1 MTDNPRPTTNNRLD
15 GGILLVV
22 VSAVLA
28 MAVTGCTSSNI
39 QFGNDA
45 PQLEL
50 AVPQPLADVEPM
62 IVTRRLKTT
71 FGPYTARKQRGTGRQ
86 WTLPMGDLSFSKESS
101 RLWFLFSEEAGAEST
116 VECLSDDRYA
126 RLGSLTMRRELEEG
140 EVLLACAEIDGAGE
154 ELWRLV
160 VEHRRGTGAGY
171 VQLGEREW
179 QLERGEPVTPM
190 GYVDELGFLLFDG
203 DRAVAAVE
211 IAGRGRV
218 WIAPN
223 LAAVER
229 RTAAAVAA
237 AAISYEHRR

>member
-1 MTDNPRPTTNNRLD
+1 MIDNQESTTNNRL
-15 GGILLVV
+15 GGRNLLAVV
-22 VSAVLA
+22 GAVLA
-28 MAVTGCTSSNI
+28 LAVTGCTSSNV

-45 PQLEL
+45 PRLEL

-116 VECLSDDRYA
+116 VECLSNDRYA

-171 VQLGEREW
+171 VRLGEREW
-179 QLERGEPVTPM
+179 QLVRGEPVTPLP
-190 GYVDELGFLLFDG
+190 YDDNVGFLLFDG

-211 IAGRGRV
+211 LEGRGRV
-218 WIAPN
+218 WIAPD
-223 LAAVER
+223 LAAAER

-237 AAISYEHRR
+237 AGISYEHRR

>member
-1 MTDNPRPTTNNRLD
+1 MTDDPRPTTNNRLG

-22 VSAVLA
+22 GAVLA
-28 MAVTGCTSSNI
+28 MAVTGCTSSNVR
-39 QFGNDA
+39 FGNDA
-45 PQLEL
+45 PRLEL

-62 IVTRRLKTT
+62 IVTRRLETT

-86 WTLPMGDLSFSKESS
+86 WTLPMGDLSFSEESS

-116 VECLSDDRYA
+116 VECLADDRYA
-126 RLGSLTMRRELEEG
+126 RLGSLTVRRELEEG
-140 EVLLACAEIDGAGE
+140 EPLLACAEIDGAGE

-171 VQLGEREW
+171 VRLGEREW
-179 QLERGEPVTPM
+179 RLVRGQPVTPM
-190 GYVDELGFLLFDG
+190 PYDDNVGFLLFDG

-211 IAGRGRV
+211 LEGRGRV
-218 WIAPN
+218 WIAPD
-223 LAAVER
+223 LAAAER

-237 AAISYEHRR
+237 AAFSYEHRR

>member
-1 MTDNPRPTTNNRLD
+1 MTDNPRPTTNNRPG

-22 VSAVLA
+22 GGAVLA
-28 MAVTGCTSSNI
+28 IAVTGCTSSNI

-45 PQLEL
+45 PRLEL
-50 AVPQPLADVEPM
+50 AVPQSLADVEPM

-71 FGPYTARKQRGTGRQ
+71 FGPYTARKQRGAGRR
-86 WTLPMGDLSFSKESS
+86 WTLPTGDLSFSKESS
-101 RLWFLFSEEAGAEST
+101 RLWFLFSEETGAEST
-116 VECLSDDRYA
+116 VECLWDDRYA
-126 RLGSLTMRRELEEG
+126 RLGSLTLRDWDEG
-140 EVLLACAEIDGAGE
+140 QVLLACAEIDRAGD

-171 VQLGEREW
+171 VRLGEREW
-179 QLERGEPVTPM
+179 QLVRGEPVTPM
-190 GYVDELGFLLFDG
+190 PYDDNVGFLLFDG

-211 IAGRGRV
+211 LEGRGRV
-218 WIAPN
+218 WIAPD

>member
-1 MTDNPRPTTNNRLD
+1 MTDNPRPTTHNWP
-15 GGILLVV
+15 GEGILLVG
-22 VSAVLA
+22 AVLA
-28 MAVTGCTSSNI
+28 MVVTGCTSSNI
-39 QFGNDA
+39 QFGNDV
-45 PQLEL
+45 PRLEL
-50 AVPQPLADVEPM
+50 AVPEPLADVEPM

-86 WTLPMGDLSFSKESS
+86 WILPMGDLSFGKESS

-116 VECLSDDRYA
+116 VECLNDDRYA

-160 VEHRRGTGAGY
+160 VEHRRGTEAGY

-179 QLERGEPVTPM
+179 RLVRGEPVTPM
-190 GYVDELGFLLFDG
+190 PYDDNLGFLLFDG

-211 IAGRGRV
+211 LEGRGRV
-218 WIAPN
+218 WIAPE
-223 LAAVER
+223 LAAAQH